1 MVGKNL
7 ELMASLPDPPTPDA
21 AKGTLGVIGNLCSAT
36 AAAGKKSGGAE
47 AGSGE
52 RRLSEAGS
60 GSGEYGSGSGE
71 APAPPPRSK
80 ESLQFEKLRA
90 GISALGD
97 ATLKGSPHPHLHP
110 SSHLDPNPSPNARPH
125 PNPGPNQAGWTARS
139 PSPW

>member
-36 AAAGKKSGGAE
+36 AAAGKKSAGAE

-60 GSGEYGSGSGE
+60 GSGEDGSGSGE

-80 ESLQFEKLRA
+80 ESLQFERLRA

-97 ATLKGSPHPHLHP
+97 ATLKGSPHPNLHP

>member
-1 MVGKNL
+1 MGKNL

-60 GSGEYGSGSGE
+60 GSGEDGSGSGE
-71 APAPPPRSK
+71 APPPRSK
-80 ESLQFEKLRA
+80 ESLQFERLRA

-97 ATLKGSPHPHLHP
+97 ATLKGSPHSHIHP
-110 SSHLDPNPSPNARPH
+110 SSHLDPNPNPSAQPYPH
-125 PNPGPNQAGWTARS
+125 LDPNQVEWTARS

>member
-1 MVGKNL
+1 MGKNL

-60 GSGEYGSGSGE
+60 GSGEDGSGSGE
-71 APAPPPRSK
+71 APPPRSK
-80 ESLQFEKLRA
+80 ESLQFERLRA

-97 ATLKGSPHPHLHP
+97 ATLKGSPHPHLHRALT
-110 SSHLDPNPSPNARPH
+110 SLDPNPNPNARPH

>member
-60 GSGEYGSGSGE
+60 GSGEDGSGSGE

-80 ESLQFEKLRA
+80 ESLQFKKLRA

-97 ATLKGSPHPHLHP
+97 ATLKGGPHPHLHP
-110 SSHLDPNPSPNARPH
+110 SSHLDPNPNPSAQSHPH
-125 PNPGPNQAGWTARS
+125 LDPNQVEWTARS

>member
-1 MVGKNL
+1 MGKNL

-36 AAAGKKSGGAE
+36 ASAASKKSGGAE

-60 GSGEYGSGSGE
+60 GSGEDGSGSGE
-71 APAPPPRSK
+71 APPPRSK

-110 SSHLDPNPSPNARPH
+110 SSHLSPNPNPNAKPH
-125 PNPGPNQAGWTARS
+125 PNPDPNEAGWTARS

>member
-1 MVGKNL
+1 MS
-7 ELMASLPDPPTPDA
+7 SLKDPPTADA
-21 AKGTLGVIGNLCSAT
+21 AQGTLGVIGNLCGAT
-36 AAAGKKSGGAE
+36 AKSAASKKSAGAE

-97 ATLKGSPHPHLHP
+97 ATLKGSPHPHLHR
-110 SSHLDPNPSPNARPH
+110 SSHLDPNPSPNARPQ
-125 PNPGPNQAGWTARS
+125 PNPDPNQAGWTARS